1 MFFRA
6 LSEKA
11 DKAVIATK
19 VWTLSIFPDHQ
30 GPVANNCVQT
40 MVRHLATFR
49 AFPADLGQ
57 LIQCINIAGW
67 EQFIRNGVVSCQFML
82 CMFRQPWMSLLNILL
97 YHWIQ
102 ISTHINTLFYIYI
115 NIHDMHNNTIEFVIF
130 SARRKGG
137 EVLIVVLIAFLETQ
151 LH

>member
-1 MFFRA
+1 MLLKYGHCR
-6 LSEKA
+6 S
-11 DKAVIATK
+11 
-19 VWTLSIFPDHQ
+19 FPIII
-30 GPVANNCVQT
+30 ANNCVQT

-57 LIQCINIAGW
+57 LIQCINIAGC

-82 CMFRQPWMSLLNILL
+82 CMFRQPWMSLLNIFV
-97 YHWIQ
+97 
-102 ISTHINTLFYIYI
+102 ISLNSNLNTYKTLFYIYI